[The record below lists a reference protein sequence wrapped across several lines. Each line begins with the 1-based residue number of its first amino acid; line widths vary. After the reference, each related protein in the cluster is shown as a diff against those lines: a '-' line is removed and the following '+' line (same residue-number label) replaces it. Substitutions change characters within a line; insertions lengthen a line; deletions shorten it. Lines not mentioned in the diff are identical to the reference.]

1 MSLMLVLCSVALC
14 LQTMSDD
21 ERKEAAPG
29 GAAAAGGVD
38 EAGAARL
45 AAVLHTDLLLKTQG
59 SITVSKGADALAT
72 LRDAILA
79 QPHGKS
85 VMNGIKDEMQAMGV
99 AYGDV
104 VNAYLEK
111 RMLYK
116 VRAHAYARALL

>member
-1 MSLMLVLCSVALC
+1 MLVLCSVALC

-29 GAAAAGGVD
+29 GAAAAAGGVD
-38 EAGAARL
+38 EAGARAARL

-59 SITVSKGADALAT
+59 SITVSKGAAALAT

-99 AYGDV
+99 AYGEV
-104 VNAYLEK
+104 VNAYLDK